1 MGGNERDGVLE
12 PVCLRRVAL
21 SHSRFPCAS
30 VSHLYIGCDNLRHPS
45 LLGEYLVVYKATLL
59 FPRSLLLQMK
69 S

>member
-1 MGGNERDGVLE
+1 MGGNERDGVHE
-12 PVCLRRVAL
+12 SVCLCRVAL

-30 VSHLYIGCDNLRHPS
+30 VSHVYIGCDYPWHPS
-45 LLGEYLVVYKATLL
+45 LLGEYLDVYKATLL